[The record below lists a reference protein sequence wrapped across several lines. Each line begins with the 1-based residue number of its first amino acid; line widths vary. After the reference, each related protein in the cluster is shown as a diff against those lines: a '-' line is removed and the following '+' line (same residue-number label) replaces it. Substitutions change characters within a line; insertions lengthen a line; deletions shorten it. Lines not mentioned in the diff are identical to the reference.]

1 MKVYKLFALLLTFAT
16 AWGSHLSA
24 KVIDVKSPNGEL
36 NLSVDVKD
44 KIYYSVSYGNDL
56 LLKDCY
62 LNLQLENE
70 TLGNNPKL
78 RSTKK
83 GVIDESVKREIPLK
97 NAVVK
102 NHCNTL
108 RMNFAGNYAVEFR
121 VFDNGVAYRFITDK
135 KGDNIVM
142 GEDFVLNFPAN
153 YKAHLSQPNGFK
165 TSYEYPYTHVNTEEY
180 KATDRMSYLPILL
193 ETDKPYKI
201 LISEADLHDYPC
213 MFLKST
219 GQNGMQSLFPK
230 VPLEFGEDGDR
241 SLKILK
247 EADYIAKTAGK
258 RSFPWRFMVITKED
272 KQLLENEMVYNLS
285 TPCVLEDYSWIKPG
299 QVSWEWWH
307 DARLY
312 GVDFRSGYNMDSY
325 KYYIDFASKFGIP
338 YIIMDEGWAQSTR
351 DPYTP
356 NPTINLAEL
365 IQYGKERNVKIVLW
379 LTWLAVEN
387 NFDLFKT
394 FADWGVAGVKIDF
407 MDRSDQWMVN
417 YYERVAKEAAKHKLF
432 VDFHGSFKPAGL
444 ERKYPNVLS
453 YEGVLGMEQG
463 GNCRPANSIYLP
475 FMRNAVG
482 PMDFTPGSMLSAQ
495 PEDNRSTR
503 ANAMGSGTRAY
514 QMALFVV
521 FESGLQMLADN
532 PVYYYR
538 ERPCTEFISSVPV
551 TWDETKVLYAKVGE
565 AVVVARRKG
574 DKWFI
579 GGITNNEGR
588 TINLDLSFLPAGQ
601 SFTLTSF
608 EDGINADRQAMD
620 YKQRESKVNNATQ
633 LTIKMVRNGGW
644 AGVIK

>member
-102 NHCNTL
+102 KHCNTL

-135 KGDNIVM
+135 KGENIVM

-338 YIIMDEGWAQSTR
+338 YIIMDEGWAKSTR